1 MKALFTLTLP
11 AFAVIMA
18 GMSPRS
24 TTAQIPVTDVA
35 GLAESVLQTLELI
48 EQVKIMTDQLNLQQS
63 IRDAADSHLFD
74 FRQSLE
80 SRLVFDVDRYL
91 DRHLSDIEQFNNTS
105 HVNPDVISSKTLSE
119 AEFVEYFNYHAPA
132 RLDSY
137 DPEEHER
144 MLFTSINERMNEIRD
159 ARIRLTRTA
168 DEIAALSD
176 KARTASTPEERKQIQ
191 MEAEILQAKQE
202 SEQQMIE
209 ISRADLE
216 TLMEMDSHAEATRQR
231 KEADRSFQRLIAVGS
246 LSDAELERR
255 MKDVEEG
262 LKTKGD
268 DPKQIRLRPT
278 FRKNQ

>member
-11 AFAVIMA
+11 AFAVILA
-18 GMSPRS
+18 GLIPPPAS
-24 TTAQIPVTDVA
+24 AQLPVTDGANLAQAIAQVA
-35 GLAESVLQTLELI
+35 KLVQQIDLLKEQIDLQET
-48 EQVKIMTDQLNLQQS
+48 
-63 IRDAADSHLFD
+63 IRRAADDHLND

-91 DRHLSDIEQFNNTS
+91 DQHLSDVQQFNNTS

-119 AEFVEYFNYHAPA
+119 TEFVEYFNYHVPA
-132 RLDSY
+132 RLDSF
-137 DPEEHER
+137 DLEQHER

-159 ARIRLTRTA
+159 ARARLTTTA
-168 DEIAALSD
+168 NEIAALSD
-176 KARTASTPEERKQIQ
+176 KARNASTPEERKQIQ
-191 MEAEILQAKQE
+191 MEVVILQAKQE

-209 ISRADLE
+209 ISQADLE
-216 TLMEMDSHAEATRQR
+216 TLLEMDSHAEATRQR
-231 KEADRSFQRLIAVGS
+231 KEADRSVQRLIAVGS

-255 MKDVEEG
+255 MKDVEKG

-268 DPKQIRLRPT
+268 DPKQVRLRPT